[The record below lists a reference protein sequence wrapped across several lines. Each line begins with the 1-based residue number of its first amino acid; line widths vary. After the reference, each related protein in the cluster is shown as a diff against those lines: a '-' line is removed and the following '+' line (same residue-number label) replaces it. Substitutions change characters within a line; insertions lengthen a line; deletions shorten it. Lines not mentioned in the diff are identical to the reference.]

1 MSRHLADVLPVRRWI
16 PNAGK
21 KRKRTSYV
29 YFAIRRE
36 REREGRDKIKR
47 GREEFNL
54 VEFFYI
60 YYEGR
65 RTTSFVD
72 MDVDRRR
79 KSGPRLVQF
88 WRRDASPGHC
98 RVRAAMQRGT
108 RRNLSL
114 FEFQIGLF
122 IGFG

>member
-1 MSRHLADVLPVRRWI
+1 MDSERRKE
-16 PNAGK
+16 K
-21 KRKRTSYV
+21 KKNKLRLFRYSE
-29 YFAIRRE
+29 RE